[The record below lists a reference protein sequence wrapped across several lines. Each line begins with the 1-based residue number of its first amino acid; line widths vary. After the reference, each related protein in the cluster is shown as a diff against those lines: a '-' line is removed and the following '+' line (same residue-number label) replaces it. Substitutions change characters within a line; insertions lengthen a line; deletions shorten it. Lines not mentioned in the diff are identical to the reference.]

1 MASALLMQIIAAQY
15 RSLSLMSIRMNT
27 IREKKTLVVGAT
39 DNKDRYAN
47 RAALSLL
54 QRGHAIELLGLR
66 EGTIDGH
73 TIKTG
78 QPDLLDIDTVTMYV
92 GPRNQPVFYDY
103 IRRLKPRRVIFNP
116 GAENPD
122 FARQLHSDG
131 IEPINACT
139 LVMLSVGTY

>member
-1 MASALLMQIIAAQY
+1 MD
-15 RSLSLMSIRMNT
+15 T
-27 IREKKTLVVGAT
+27 IQEKKTLVVGAT

-47 RAALSLL
+47 RAARSLL

-73 TIKTG
+73 PIKTG

-92 GPRNQPVFYDY
+92 GPRNQAIFYDY
-103 IRRLKPRRVIFNP
+103 IRGLKPRRVIFNP

-122 FARQLHSDG
+122 FARQLRSDG

-139 LVMLSVGTY
+139 LVMLAVGTY